1 MGAAWRSLWQGY
13 WAIPAVCVVAAGAL
27 ALVLVAVDE
36 LLQEQG
42 FLLAFGGGPDSA
54 RSLLST
60 VSTSMMSLT
69 ALTFSITMV
78 VLQLASS
85 QFSPR
90 AIPTFL
96 RDRQNQLTLGVFLA
110 TYVYALLAL
119 REIRGT
125 DADIDQFVPG
135 VTIGLAFL
143 LVLVSIGFFVAYI
156 HHIATSI
163 QVGFILQRIE
173 RETRR
178 VLRREFPGDDE
189 ADVCHEP
196 ARGLPSHVIEAPGG
210 VVAEVDV
217 RALVRLST
225 ERDVVVRVLARPGD
239 FVAPGMPLLVVE
251 GEGGEGEDEAWRK
264 AVRQVARRDEHSDV
278 SLGLRQLVDIAGRA
292 LSPGINDPSTAA
304 QCIDHLHALL
314 RTLATS
320 TYPPQVHR
328 GLDDRPRVVTPQL
341 EWDDHVGLALDELR
355 LWGADSPQVRDKLQ
369 RMVADLLAVT
379 PAARR
384 HPLLARLPLFAEPLT
399 PAPPA

>member
-1 MGAAWRSLWQGY
+1 MGAGWRRLSGGY
-13 WAIPAVCVVAAGAL
+13 WVIPALCVVGAGVL
-27 ALVLVAVDE
+27 SLVLVAVDE
-36 LLQEQG
+36 RLQAQG
-42 FLLAFGGGPDSA
+42 LVLAFGGGPDSA

-60 VSTSMMSLT
+60 VSTSMLSLT

-125 DADIDQFVPG
+125 DAVVDTFVPG

-173 RETRR
+173 GQTRR
-178 VLRREFPGDDE
+178 VMQREFPGHDAEDAGE
-189 ADVCHEP
+189 A
-196 ARGLPSHVIEAPGG
+196 PSPGPNRHVVEAPGG
-210 VVAEVDV
+210 VVAQVDV
-217 RALVRLST
+217 PALVRRAS
-225 ERDVVVRVLARPGD
+225 ERGVVVRVLARPGD
-239 FVAPGMPLLVVE
+239 FVAAGVPLLVVE
-251 GEGGEGEDEAWRK
+251 GDGGEDDLWRK
-264 AVRQVARRDEHSDV
+264 AVTQVARRDEHSDV
-278 SLGLRQLVDIAGRA
+278 TFGLRQLVDIAGRA
-292 LSPGINDPSTAA
+292 LSPGVNDPSTAA
-304 QCIDHLHALL
+304 QCIDHLHALM

-320 TYPPQVHR
+320 TYPPQVHL
-328 GLDDRPRVVTPQL
+328 GLDGRPRVVTPQMGWS
-341 EWDDHVGLALDELR
+341 EHVGLVLDELR

-369 RMVADLLAVT
+369 RMVEDLLTV
-379 PAARR
+379 
-384 HPLLARLPLFAEPLT
+384 
-399 PAPPA
+399 APPARRMPLLERVPLFSEPPAPAPTA